1 MCFTFYYKLQIY
13 EKNENRHSKVEI
25 FFSHFPIYYV
35 SLQNTI
41 YRKMNHKILKCSLM
55 LAALALVACTDK
67 EFTVDTGESPDSSS
81 QPARPLTA
89 EVETISV
96 PNSSVTFDVVLV
108 KAGSFI
114 MGGVDPEGLA
124 HQVSLTHDF
133 YIGRTEVTQA
143 LYYAVM
149 KENPSHFNDG
159 DNFPVDNISHWD
171 AVQFCQ
177 KLSQITGYHFVLPTE
192 AQWEYAAQGGHKAPA
207 AHTDYSGGNYI
218 DNVGWYWGNAPHYNV
233 NAVSSI
239 TGHDTVLVARRTSA
253 VKGKQPN
260 ALGLY
265 DMTGNVREWCADWY
279 SPLGSEAVTDPTGPL
294 SSDRGRVYR
303 GGSCNDSAQYCRVA
317 HRESLS
323 TMSKGFDF
331 GFRIAIN
338 MD

>member
-1 MCFTFYYKLQIY
+1 MK
-13 EKNENRHSKVEI
+13 HKVLTYSMLATAI
-25 FFSHFPIYYV
+25 FFASC
-35 SLQNTI
+35 
-41 YRKMNHKILKCSLM
+41 KE
-55 LAALALVACTDK
+55 K
-67 EFTVDTGESPDSSS
+67 EFSVETGDGGSVP
-81 QPARPLTA
+81 QQQVHPLTA

-96 PNSSVTFDVVLV
+96 PNSSVKFDMVLV
-108 KAGSFI
+108 KAGTFT
-114 MGGVDPEGLA
+114 MGGVDAEGPQ
-124 HQVSLTHDF
+124 HQVTLMHDF
-133 YIGRTEVTQA
+133 YIGSTEVTQA

-171 AVQFCQ
+171 AVHFCQ

-207 AHTDYSGGNYI
+207 AHTNYSGGNYI

-331 GFRIAIN
+331 GFRVVVN
-338 MD
+338 MN